1 MLYEPITVSFCVV
14 TKDRVRETLQC
25 IRKLIELSLNAPKH
39 IYPEIVVLCNG
50 TSPEL
55 LMQFKDGI
63 IAEFL
68 SVVSVSYKIIE
79 STSNT
84 GVAGGRNILFK
95 QSTGEIVVFIDDDAV
110 IETSSG
116 LFWEKLTEFYFDSN
130 MGILAFKSLAPN
142 GTVTAKEIPVPLK
155 ESDKITETVSFVGV
169 AHVIKRSI
177 VQRDVLYPPKLF
189 YGMEEWY
196 FSLWVV
202 NLGKKIVYDPQLVVR
217 HYKSQVNRLEKDQ
230 YYINLARNK
239 VYISFLAMPWF
250 SKLSYYV
257 LWSLWLLKRTH
268 LSLKSIRKFNNELWE
283 LWRSQE
289 TTNFRMRLSTRCIF
303 YILKLKPQALFF

>member
-1 MLYEPITVSFCVV
+1 MVYETITVSFCVM

-50 TSPEL
+50 TSQEIL
-55 LMQFKDGI
+55 TQLKDGI

-68 SVVSVSYKIIE
+68 GVDSVSYKIIE

-95 QSTGEIVVFIDDDAV
+95 QSVGEIVVFIDDDAV
-110 IETSSG
+110 IETSTG
-116 LFWEKLTEFYFDSN
+116 LFWEKITEFYFNSDA
-130 MGILAFKSLAPN
+130 GILAFKSLAPN
-142 GTVTAKEIPVPLK
+142 DTVTPKEIPVPLK
-155 ESDKITETVSFVGV
+155 DSDKITETISFVGV

-177 VQRDVLYPPKLF
+177 VQRDVLYPSKLF

-196 FSLWVV
+196 LSLWVM
-202 NLGKKIVYDPQLVVR
+202 NFGKKIIYDPQLVVK

-257 LWSLWLLKRTH
+257 LWSLWLLRGTH
-268 LSLKSIRKFNNELWE
+268 LSLKLIIKFNNELWE
-283 LWRSQE
+283 LWKSQD
-289 TTNFRMRLSTRCIF
+289 TTNFRMRLSSRCILH
-303 YILKLKPQALFF
+303 ILKLKPKALFF